1 MANFLT
7 TYLREAVDELKRV
20 TWPSKKEATRDT
32 LVVIALSLGIALFLG
47 VLDYIFNLGLQ
58 QLLYRG

>member
-1 MANFLT
+1 MANLIT
-7 TYLREAVDELKRV
+7 TYLKEAVDELKRV
-20 TWPSKKEATRDT
+20 SWPSKKEATRDT

-47 VLDYIFNLGLQ
+47 VMDYIFNLGLQ